1 MTQITD
7 PHLLPCPFC
16 GEDAARWYYPASERL
31 NRKDSYHKLAEKTG
45 IKAKSVANMCCTEK
59 GGYYKVKLEKG
70 EELE

>member
-1 MTQITD
+1 MTLYVKTTED
-7 PHLLPCPFC
+7 KYELPLIV
-16 GEDAARWYYPASERL
+16 E
-31 NRKDSYHKLAEKTG
+31 DSYYKLAEKTG

>member
-1 MTQITD
+1 MTLYVKTTGD
-7 PHLLPCPFC
+7 KYELPLIV
-16 GEDAARWYYPASERL
+16 E
-31 NRKDSYHKLAEKTG
+31 DSYHKLAEKTG